1 MYNIAMSEIIFLA
14 GGLRLAYQYIPHI
27 HSVSL
32 GVFVKVGSGNEVAE
46 DNGIAHYTEHVLFKG
61 TEKRTA
67 FDIVREMD
75 SLGAN
80 MNAYTSKE
88 MTAFYF
94 QCVDDVTEQC
104 AEILSDILLHSVFPP
119 EELEKER
126 GVVLEEI
133 GMVADQPDDLS
144 QDLCS
149 AAFWGEYPYG
159 RTILGEAENVKRF
172 SSEDIHAFVDRHY
185 VTRNIVVSIAGNI
198 SREEAISLTE
208 RYFRFPDRPVE
219 KRSFVLPT
227 TFGGKVNAE
236 YKDIEQA
243 NLTLAFPSVPSVD
256 DRAYAISAM
265 SVVLGGGMSS
275 LLFQEIRER
284 LGLVY
289 SVYDYSSLY
298 EKAGAHCIYLGTNPK
313 NLEKAVRAVKKC
325 VDDFAARGLDDEALY
340 RAKMQVK
347 SGLILGGEN
356 SMSIMRAQGRAALIK
371 NEIFDL
377 DERIAIVDNL
387 TKQQIDDV
395 IRTIFLTKQIGVGYV
410 GKDPRFDLT
419 EIYQ

>member
-1 MYNIAMSEIIFLA
+1 MTNWIAVVDDDMTTLTVAGRILSNNNMRVSAMNSGKAFLSFIKDNKPDLVLVQTDMPEMDGITTVQKLRDYEGKKGLKAIPVIFLMTNDNEEIEKQ
-14 GGLRLAYQYIPHI
+14 GKE
-27 HSVSL
+27 L
-32 GVFVKVGSGNEVAE
+32 GVVDFIKKPFAPEVFL
-46 DNGIAHYTEHVLFKG
+46 NVIWK
-61 TEKRTA
+61 
-67 FDIVREMD
+67 
-75 SLGAN
+75 N
-80 MNAYTSKE
+80 
-88 MTAFYF
+88 
-94 QCVDDVTEQC
+94 
-104 AEILSDILLHSVFPP
+104 ILSDKDVKCRNKAETGKVENIQPIDHTAV
-119 EELEKER
+119 EMDEK
-126 GVVLEEI
+126 
-133 GMVADQPDDLS
+133 
-144 QDLCS
+144 QDLEHLNRTLKEKSDPNS
-149 AAFWGEYPYG
+149 ALWVDNKAFASIY
-159 RTILGEAENVKRF
+159 RF
-172 SSEDIHAFVDRHY
+172 FA
-185 VTRNIVVSIAGNI
+185 
-198 SREEAISLTE
+198 
-208 RYFRFPDRPVE
+208 RYIE
-219 KRSFVLPT
+219 SY
-227 TFGGKVNAE
+227 KVH
-236 YKDIEQA
+236 KDIEQA

-265 SVVLGGGMSS
+265 SAMLGGGMSS

-356 SMSIMRAQGRAALIK
+356 SMSIMRAQGRTALIK

-387 TKQQIDDV
+387 TKQQINDV
-395 IRTIFLTKQIGVGYV
+395 IRTIFLTKQIGIGYV

-419 EIYQ
+419 EIYR

>member
-1 MYNIAMSEIIFLA
+1 MSEIISLS

-32 GVFVKVGSGNEVAE
+32 GVFVKIGSGNEVAD

-94 QCVDDVTEQC
+94 QCVDDVTERC
-104 AEILSDILLHSVFPP
+104 AEVLSDILLHSTFPP
-119 EELEKER
+119 EELQKER

-149 AAFWGEYPYG
+149 AAFWGDHPYG

-172 SSEDIHAFVDRHY
+172 TSEDIRAFVDRHY
-185 VTRNIVVSIAGNI
+185 VTGNIVVSIAGNI
-198 SREEAISLTE
+198 SREDAISLAE
-208 RYFRFPDRPVE
+208 RYFRFPDRPVQ
-219 KRSFVLPT
+219 KRTFELPT
-227 TFGGKVNAE
+227 SFGGKLNAE

-265 SVVLGGGMSS
+265 SAMLGGGMSS

-356 SMSIMRAQGRAALIK
+356 SMSIMRAQGRTALIK

-387 TKQQIDDV
+387 TKQQINDV
-395 IRTIFLTKQIGVGYV
+395 IRTIFLTKQIGIGYV

-419 EIYQ
+419 EIYR